1 MDYDV
6 YLSDEGL
13 CSENGRGVTSKE
25 ALLAGRCIAAVA
37 KKVVIAHNGEKSA
50 QCLSLSAAAGA
61 SERGA
66 DVFFASALPEPA
78 FDLAMKLIGAK
89 AGCFV
94 SGGVFSKIKFFSER
108 GLPLSLEDEQK
119 IEKVLSGKETK
130 ILSGYGKIR
139 SIDGVSSVYSERI
152 RNLLGDIKTNV
163 KIYSPD
169 REVMAAAE
177 RIFPRCRGDGDIV
190 FNISSDG
197 RKVSAF
203 SLATGHIFYEKLLL
217 LCSVAEFKEGND
229 ISLPFSSPFIIDEIA
244 SGYGKKVTR
253 YYERTKDFSD
263 SDGRKNALYCRFG
276 RDALTLIAKILR
288 YLEDNDLTLY
298 EATETLPSF
307 ATVTRFVPKENA
319 EEVFEKI
326 CSRKAGKNEGVAKC
340 ENGERV
346 IIKPVKSG
354 RGFTLIAESFRT
366 ETASE
371 LCDFYEK
378 KIKTL

>member
-6 YLSDEGL
+6 YLSDDGL
-13 CSENGRGVTSKE
+13 CSENGRGVASAD
-25 ALLAGRCIAAVA
+25 ALLSGKCIAAVA
-37 KKVVIAHNGEKSA
+37 KKVVVAHNGEKSA
-50 QCLSLSAAAGA
+50 ECLSLAVAAGA
-61 SERGA
+61 AEKGA
-66 DVFFASALPEPA
+66 DVFFASSLPEPA

-108 GLPLSLEDEQK
+108 GLPLSSEDEEK
-119 IEKVLSGKETK
+119 IEKVLSGKETTT
-130 ILSGYGKIR
+130 ISGYGKIR

-152 RNLLGDIKTNV
+152 KNLLGDISIAV

-203 SLATGHIFYEKLLL
+203 SLKTGHIFYEKLLL
-217 LCSVAEFKEGND
+217 LCSLAEFREGND
-229 ISLPFSSPFIIDEIA
+229 ISLPFSSPVIIDEIA
-244 SGYGKKVTR
+244 SEYGRKVMR
-253 YYERTKDFSD
+253 YYERTKDYSD
-263 SDGRKNALYCRFG
+263 NDGRKNALYCRFG

-298 EATETLPSF
+298 EALENLPQF

-319 EEVFEKI
+319 DEVFEKI
-326 CSRKAGKNEGVAKC
+326 CSKKAGRNEGVAKC

-378 KIKTL
+378 KIKML

>member
-1 MDYDV
+1 MDYGV

-13 CSENGRGVTSKE
+13 CSENGRGINSAD
-25 ALLAGRCIAAVA
+25 ALLSGKCIAAVA
-37 KKVVIAHNGEKSA
+37 KKIVIAHNGEKSA
-50 QCLSLSAAAGA
+50 QCLAMAAAAGA
-61 SERGA
+61 SEKGA
-66 DVFFASALPEPA
+66 DVFFASSLPEPA
-78 FDLAMKLIGAK
+78 FDLAMKLIGAR

-108 GLPLSLEDEQK
+108 GLPLSYEDEQK
-119 IEKVLSGKETK
+119 IEKVLSGKETAV
-130 ILSGYGKIR
+130 ISGYGQIR
-139 SIDGVSSVYSERI
+139 NIEGVSSVYSERI
-152 RNLLGDIKTNV
+152 RNLLKNTEIPV

-177 RIFPRCRGDGDIV
+177 RIFPKNRGDGEIV

-203 SLATGHIFYEKLLL
+203 SLRTGHIFYEKLLL
-217 LCSVAEFKEGND
+217 LCSIAEFEKGND
-229 ISLPFSSPFIIDEIA
+229 ISLPFSSPAIIDEVA
-244 SGYGKKVTR
+244 AKYGKRVMR
-253 YYERTKDFSD
+253 YYERTNDFSD
-263 SDGRKNALYCRFG
+263 GESRKNALYCRFG
-276 RDALTLIAKILR
+276 RDALTLIAEILC
-288 YLEDNDLTLY
+288 YLRDNNLSFH
-298 EATETLPSF
+298 EAIEKLPCF

-319 EEVFEKI
+319 DTLFGNI
-326 CSRKAGKNEGVAKC
+326 CGMKMGRNEGMAKS

-346 IIKPVKSG
+346 IIKPVRSG